1 METTRTIKRGL
12 TYIKLV
18 IHLSDLTEII
28 NVFKSDKFNHRQ
40 DVLVKKIL
48 SLPKQCRYVS
58 QMTISSATSLYSK
71 SAFFVH
77 FTQDRLE

>member
-28 NVFKSDKFNHRQ
+28 NVFQSDKFNHRQ

-48 SLPKQCRYVS
+48 SLPKQRRCVS

-71 SAFFVH
+71 SAFLSTLLKIV
-77 FTQDRLE
+77 